1 MRDYPVIC
9 SSASQ
14 GTITTFAARNAAG
27 KKALLVVD
35 YGGTDRCLA
44 LDVKGVAPD
53 AKVSCMLLDHT
64 HDLESL
70 DVTFKDGKLALV
82 KPDFHSA
89 AFLVTFAEGGAVQG
103 P

>member
-35 YGGTDRCLA
+35 YGGTNRHLE
-44 LDVKGVAPD
+44 LDVKGVDPGVKAT
-53 AKVSCMLLDHT
+53 CTLLDHT
-64 HDLESL
+64 HDLEPH
-70 DVTFKDGKLALV
+70 DVSFKDGKLALV